1 VPTEARKRRGPGKN
15 REMIISPVAMIAT
28 VDQSCAITNHW
39 AGADVITSRDELAH
53 QLAAGFLEKASLY
66 AARHGQESLQ
76 SAMEKALGALRA
88 EYQLE
93 HDRTDGAE
101 SEAVLLACE
110 ITRITLAANGRQ
122 AN

>member
-1 VPTEARKRRGPGKN
+1 MN
-15 REMIISPVAMIAT
+15 ISPVAVIAT
-28 VDQSCAITNHW
+28 VDQSCAVANHW

-76 SAMEKALGALRA
+76 SAMDKALGALRA

-93 HDRTDGAE
+93 HDRTDRVE

-110 ITRITLAANGRQ
+110 ITRITLAAHGRQ

>member
-1 VPTEARKRRGPGKN
+1 
-15 REMIISPVAMIAT
+15 MIVSPVAVIAA
-28 VDQSCAITNHW
+28 VDQSCAIANHW
-39 AGADVITSRDELAH
+39 AGADVIGSRDELAH

-76 SAMEKALGALRA
+76 AAMDKALGALRA
-88 EYQLE
+88 EYELSE
-93 HDRTDGAE
+93 HDRAARVE